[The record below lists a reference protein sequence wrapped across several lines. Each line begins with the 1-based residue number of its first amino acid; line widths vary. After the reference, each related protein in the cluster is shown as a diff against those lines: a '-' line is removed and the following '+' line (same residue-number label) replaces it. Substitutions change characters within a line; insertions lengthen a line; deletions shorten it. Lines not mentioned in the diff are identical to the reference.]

1 MENLSQHAVT
11 RMQQRGI
18 PRVALECLLE
28 YGRLQ
33 YDHHGAAIVFLDK
46 AARRRLARDLSQ
58 SRREAVFPA
67 KAKAVFPAQAGIRR
81 APGFRIT
88 VRNDDLNFLPRA
100 SGTKHSLPRFS
111 RGGSEGIASDKTRER
126 GQWGQLEKHLNAYA
140 VIATDGTITTVG
152 HRYKRIPRP

>member
-58 SRREAVFPA
+58 SRRE
-67 KAKAVFPAQAGIRR
+67 AVFPAQAGIRR